1 VFFKPGKRL
10 LCAYACKRERERCCR
25 SSGGIGSFFRKIHC
39 TYTTLSDTQNVRKFF
54 CHNKVQKLRR
64 RRKDQQKRAR
74 RRARASEQASE
85 QHSRRPPG
93 GERERERE
101 KTPGNT
107 GSPGHRVPPAPRRPA
122 GSDPLFLRKSKITKH
137 YVDGKKKV
145 NS

>member
-1 VFFKPGKRL
+1 MFFKPGKRL

-25 SSGGIGSFFRKIHC
+25 STGGIGSFFRKIHC

-93 GERERERE
+93 GERERERRPLE
-101 KTPGNT
+101 T
-107 GSPGHRVPPAPRRPA
+107 PGHRVTGSPLHRVARPDRIRFF
-122 GSDPLFLRKSKITKH
+122 SESQR
-137 YVDGKKKV
+137 
-145 NS
+145 